1 MKELEL
7 LIENLKNHILD
18 FNLDNNKKSFIFR
31 NDKIL
36 LHLNKSYKHIEDTLI
51 LCFNIINIY
60 INERFR
66 SQGIFKQLINFIILD
81 IKRPIYIENVSNPQ
95 LKEYLKSI
103 GWNYLPSY
111 EYLYYNKD
119 EDYNLID
126 IKDFYYIN
134 PLYYIQ
140 IYNPLFHLCLI
151 TYYVIYIIY

>member
-134 PLYYIQ
+134 PLY
-140 IYNPLFHLCLI
+140 NLFI
-151 TYYVIYIIY
+151 E